1 MALRALF
8 QSPFL
13 AQWIKRCGKGKSVPS
28 LRLKVAQTG
37 GFLDTL
43 IILIIFQQISYA
55 TVSLVDEHEYFEVLI
70 EGR

>member
-1 MALRALF
+1 
-8 QSPFL
+8 
-13 AQWIKRCGKGKSVPS
+13 VPS